1 MNIRPNIYPYL
12 IMSPSE
18 QLGDMPAN
26 EFRRHGYAI
35 VDWIADYFERLE
47 TLPVLSQ
54 IEPDSLKN
62 GLPASAPE
70 KGEDFADIFADV
82 DRLILPAVTHWNH
95 PNFHGLFSTSTS
107 SVGVFGEMLT
117 AAFDMKGMLWRT
129 APASTELEDVVL
141 DWLRQMMDLPP
152 HFEGIIYDTASV
164 STMHAIAAAR
174 EKAGLSIRNEGMSGR
189 DDVPLL
195 RVYASEHV
203 HSSIDKS
210 LITLGLGLRSLRKI
224 ECNERFEMITEK
236 LAAAIDEDIAAGYKP
251 ICVIPTIGTTSTSS
265 VDPVDVIADICEK
278 HGLWLHIDTAYAG
291 STAIVPE
298 FRHYFTG
305 RDSTEPN
312 PQSAIRDPQL
322 RGWERADSI
331 VVNPHKWLFTP
342 FDLSVLYCK
351 DLSVLKDAFSLVA
364 EYLKTSD
371 EQSVKNGMDY
381 GIQLG
386 RRFRALKL
394 WFVIRYFGREG
405 LIARLR
411 EHCRLARLFAS
422 WVEESLDFEL
432 LAPVPFALVCFRA
445 NPSVSSP
452 HVSKG
457 HVGDTELNALN
468 ERIMNEIN
476 ASGEAYLSHTKL
488 NGKIA
493 LRLSVGSIRVEER
506 HLRKVWDLLNSRVV

>member
-1 MNIRPNIYPYL
+1 
-12 IMSPSE
+12 MSNESKNT
-18 QLGDMPAN
+18 GDMPAE
-26 EFRRHGYAI
+26 EFRKYGYEI
-35 VDWIADYFERLE
+35 VDWIANYFEHIDE
-47 TLPVLSQ
+47 FPVLSQ
-54 IEPDSLKN
+54 VEPDWLKN
-62 GLPASAPE
+62 NLPKSAPE
-70 KGEDFADIFADV
+70 NGEDFGDVLRDV
-82 DRLILPAVTHWNH
+82 DKLILPAVTHWNH

-129 APASTELEDVVL
+129 SPASTELEDVVL

-174 EKAGLSIRNEGMSGR
+174 EKAGFGIRDKGMSGR

-195 RVYASEHV
+195 RVYCSEHV
-203 HSSIDKS
+203 HSSIDKGV
-210 LITLGLGLRSLRKI
+210 ITLGLGLRSLRKI
-224 ECNERFEMITEK
+224 ECNERFEMIPEK
-236 LAAAIDEDIAAGYKP
+236 LAAAIEEDIAAGYKP
-251 ICVIPTIGTTSTSS
+251 ICVIPTVGTTSTSS
-265 VDPVDVIADICEK
+265 VDPVDAVADICEK
-278 HGLWLHIDTAYAG
+278 YDLWLHVDTAYAG
-291 STAIVPE
+291 STAIIPE
-298 FRHYFTG
+298 FRHYFK
-305 RDSTEPN
+305 
-312 PQSAIRDPQL
+312 
-322 RGWERADSI
+322 GWERADSI

-351 DLSVLKDAFSLVA
+351 DLNVMKDAFSLVA

-371 EQSVKNGMDY
+371 ERTVKNGMDY

-422 WVEESLDFEL
+422 WVDESENFER

-445 NPSVSSP
+445 CPANV
-452 HVSKG
+452 
-457 HVGDTELNALN
+457 DDLNELN
-468 ERIMNEIN
+468 ETIMNSIN
-476 ASGEAYLSHTKL
+476 TSGEAYLSHTKL
-488 NGKIA
+488 NGKYT

-506 HLRKVWDLLNSRVV
+506 HLRKVWNLLNELLSVAPLSVART